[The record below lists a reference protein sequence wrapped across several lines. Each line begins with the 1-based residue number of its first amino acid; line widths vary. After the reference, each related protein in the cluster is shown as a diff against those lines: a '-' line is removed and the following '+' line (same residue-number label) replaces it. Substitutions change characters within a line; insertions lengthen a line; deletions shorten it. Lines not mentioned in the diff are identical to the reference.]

1 MPTQYH
7 FLINFWFYK
16 GFIIICPWKFR
27 VWGAAEGMQYYLITP
42 ELYISVLICHVCRLY
57 SLVLSLKKK
66 QTDFCSK
73 FWCSLAMRHKDNS
86 LLIYDRAEIKKTY
99 LTQQISSSLKQCDDY
114 WVKSSILSDLDRYSN
129 SSQRY
134 AMWVSTMHR
143 CYFICTDKEF
153 IFKPIEEANPK
164 TNKKVHST

>member
-1 MPTQYH
+1 MPEEWANRIFYLHVHTNMQKQKAKVICTNEIPTQYH

-27 VWGAAEGMQYYLITP
+27 VWGTAEGMQYYLITP
-42 ELYISVLICHVCRLY
+42 ELYISVLICHICRLY

-86 LLIYDRAEIKKTY
+86 LLIYDRAEIKKTW
-99 LTQQISSSLKQCDDY
+99 LNRFQA
-114 WVKSSILSDLDRYSN
+114 V
-129 SSQRY
+129 
-134 AMWVSTMHR
+134 
-143 CYFICTDKEF
+143 
-153 IFKPIEEANPK
+153 
-164 TNKKVHST
+164 